1 MLIKKDV
8 FNCSIHP
15 AKLRSSRLPWNSR
28 LSLLVIVNKH
38 NKLHFQYDVCHGL
51 CEGGSSDISS
61 YSSTLLS
68 VSYFTRDSKLLYQFK
83 SKLYLDFAS
92 FVSCDQSNLDVND
105 ENSNDSKN
113 KKMIIFIF
121 FVLKL
126 LPFLIVGLCLRCC
139 CFLFFFLLFGFWDEV
154 FVELDKDEFDGLFVD
169 AEVDVENSSNT

>member
-28 LSLLVIVNKH
+28 LSLLVIVNKQ

-92 FVSCDQSNLDVND
+92 FVNCDQSNLDVND

-113 KKMIIFIF
+113 KKMIISIF
-121 FVLKL
+121 FLFSNFYHFSSLDYVYVVVVFYSSFYYLVFEMKYL
-126 LPFLIVGLCLRCC
+126 L
-139 CFLFFFLLFGFWDEV
+139 
-154 FVELDKDEFDGLFVD
+154 
-169 AEVDVENSSNT
+169 N